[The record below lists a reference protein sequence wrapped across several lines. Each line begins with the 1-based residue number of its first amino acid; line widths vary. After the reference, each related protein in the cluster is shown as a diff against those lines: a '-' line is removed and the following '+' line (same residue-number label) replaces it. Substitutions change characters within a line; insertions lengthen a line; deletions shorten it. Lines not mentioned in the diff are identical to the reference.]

1 MLLLM
6 HLLVISV
13 QGNSLLLLSFSLF
26 LYDLAIVFCLNIN
39 GWELM
44 ISLGFM
50 AAASVRVAKGS
61 SKAAKFSIVVK
72 VLTSFAIGFILFF
85 IFLFLKEKLA
95 YIFTS
100 SKDVADAVGD
110 LSPLLAISILL
121 NSVQPVLSG
130 VAIGAGWQSI
140 VA

>member
-1 MLLLM
+1 MW
-6 HLLVISV
+6 VV
-13 QGNSLLLLSFSLF
+13 AAP
-26 LYDLAIVFCLNIN
+26 AIFTSLNIN